1 MKPTVTGLVVLA
13 VLFPAGLPPTQAQP
27 TVKVYRVGVISPLP
41 SSPEPP
47 TVGALRQGLRELGY
61 VDGKNVILETK
72 FAEGHSERFPQ
83 LVTEMIRLKVDV
95 LVVGSTVGALAAKR
109 ATTTVPVVFAGLI
122 DPVAAGVVTSLAHP
136 GGNITG
142 VTFGIGG
149 TGFGAKWLDLL
160 KEAAPDVSHVAVLWN
175 SANPGGE
182 PLVREIR
189 AAAGTLRVRVEVLD
203 AGDPMRLDTALA
215 AIGRSGARGIIVTAD
230 PFFIVSRTRLVQ
242 FAATKRLVAVYF
254 SKDFVDAGGL
264 MSYGSTIAESYR
276 RAATHVGKILKGTK
290 PADLPI
296 DQPTKFELVINL
308 QTARALGRTVP
319 QTLLVQADH
328 VIE

>member
-1 MKPTVTGLVVLA
+1 M
-13 VLFPAGLPPTQAQP
+13 
-27 TVKVYRVGVISPLP
+27 
-41 SSPEPP
+41 
-47 TVGALRQGLRELGY
+47 GALRQGLRELGY

-72 FAEGHSERFPQ
+72 FAEGYSERFPQ
-83 LVTEMIRLKVDV
+83 LVAEMIRLRVDV

-122 DPVAAGVVTSLAHP
+122 DPVAAGVVASLAHP

-203 AGDPMRLDTALA
+203 AGDPTKLDTALA

-230 PFFIVSRTRLVQ
+230 PFFNVISTRLVQ

-276 RAATHVGKILKGTK
+276 RAATHVAKILKGTT

-308 QTARALGRTVP
+308 KTARALGRTVP
-319 QTLLVQADH
+319 QTLLVRADQ